1 MGVVVAGLR
10 VMAGSAVARVTPASS
25 RGCPGPPE
33 DGSED
38 EPLGDRQGAQAD
50 PHSDGTEEEGLHCGS
65 QGADQHDAEQ
75 HGVLHLV

>member
-10 VMAGSAVARVTPASS
+10 VMVGSAVARVTPASS

-38 EPLGDRQGAQAD
+38 EPLGDRQGAYR
-50 PHSDGTEEEGLHCGS
+50 HESYRHEWFS
-65 QGADQHDAEQ
+65 
-75 HGVLHLV
+75 